1 MPTLP
6 TVASIC
12 HYCIFSI
19 LSLCTVLP
27 GCATQQSK
35 KAPYEPRQLTM
46 PKVHTEGQPFEVAVF
61 HGCYDGDTCTVSLE
75 PAIPALFG
83 DHITVRLA
91 GIDTPEMKGGCQE
104 EKDLALQAKALT
116 QKLMVQ
122 ASKIELL
129 EPKRDKYFRILAKVV
144 ADGEEISQ
152 ALVKAG
158 LARPYDGG
166 KKMRWCPE

>member
-1 MPTLP
+1 M
-6 TVASIC
+6 ASIC
-12 HYCIFSI
+12 HYVYILSI
-19 LSLCTVLP
+19 LILCTTLP
-27 GCATQQSK
+27 GCASHQSK

-46 PKVHTEGQPFEVAVF
+46 PKVHNEGQPFEIAVF

-91 GIDTPEMKGGCQE
+91 GIDTPEIKGACQE

-116 QKLMVQ
+116 HKMMVQ

-152 ALVKAG
+152 ALVKACAKFVLNLSPNG
-158 LARPYDGG
+158 T
-166 KKMRWCPE
+166 